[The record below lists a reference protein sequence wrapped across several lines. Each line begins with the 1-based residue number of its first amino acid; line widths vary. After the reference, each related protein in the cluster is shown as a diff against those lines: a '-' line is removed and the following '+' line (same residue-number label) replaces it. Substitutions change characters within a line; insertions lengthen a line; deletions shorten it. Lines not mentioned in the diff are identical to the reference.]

1 MNVSSN
7 LFEWGMQIMNTA
19 MFKRYFQG
27 LVCGLALIS
36 CSWVH
41 ATEDDS
47 LSRLVKSG
55 TVRVANTQTSPPL
68 SFINADNKPDG
79 YDIAVAREIF
89 KRLGVPNV
97 EFVADKF
104 SSFVQSIQTRKYDV
118 VINGMTK
125 TPDRAAV
132 VDFTSPYGVEEF
144 RIWVNAKNV
153 DIQDVASLK
162 GKKVGASLGT
172 SNELWERQ
180 NLKESEILTY
190 DAGGL
195 LYNDLALG
203 RLDAIIESYFAGKKM
218 QEVNRLPIKLAGEP
232 VAYSLGAAVVPKG
245 ADALRLAMNEAI
257 AGMIADGTIA
267 RLAKQYLGDDYDVV
281 GDLARSEYKW

>member
-1 MNVSSN
+1 
-7 LFEWGMQIMNTA
+7 MNTP

-203 RLDAIIESYFAGKKM
+203 RLDAIIESYFTGKKM